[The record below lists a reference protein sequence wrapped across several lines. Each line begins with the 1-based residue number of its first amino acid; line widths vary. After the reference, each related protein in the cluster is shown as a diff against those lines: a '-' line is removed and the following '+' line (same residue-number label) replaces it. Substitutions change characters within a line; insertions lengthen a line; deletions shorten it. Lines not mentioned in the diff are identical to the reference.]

1 MSEENKIIE
10 EEKNIEEE
18 ESEDEQDIQDN
29 KQLMEK
35 KLCEIVVNKD
45 SIEGIKFNIKK
56 CVENKLLE
64 ETEDIQLY
72 TNLYPIKFTKPIQ
85 ICEYPFII
93 KPECHEESVI
103 LKILREAS
111 PYLFKTYGYYY
122 RSGNSFFAVRCV
134 EKDKTFKVVIHH
146 KGWIQYTIHVNAT
159 PRSTTIEIGKKHDF
173 EEFEEKVLFLVIRE
187 ILSAN
192 PYVHFD
198 RDNLYLENKKKE
210 IKGHNNTYY
219 IHDGYKIS
227 IQQAAIGLCF
237 IIGVKNKIKG
247 KLTVLDYIKNNNDE
261 ENEKL
266 IGRRF
271 IPFEESSPHTIGYI
285 DYDRN
290 PVNTTRNYSKLTF
303 SYLDYYRK
311 VYNIEIQDKK
321 QPLILVYNGDS
332 QNRKKAK
339 CYVPELCYLVGINEE
354 DTRDFTFMKEII
366 EKTRLNPDAKIK
378 QIEKCLDL
386 FMETDEKNL

>member
-134 EKDKTFKVVIHH
+134 EKGKSFKVDIHH
-146 KGWIQYTIHVNAT
+146 KGLIQYTIHVKAT

-198 RDNLYLENKKKE
+198 RDNLYLENKKAE
-210 IKGHNNTYY
+210 IKGYNNSYY

-227 IQQAAIGLCF
+227 IQQAAIGLCL

-261 ENEKL
+261 EIENL

-271 IPFEESSPHTIGYI
+271 IPYEGSAK
-285 DYDRN
+285 
-290 PVNTTRNYSKLTF
+290 KLTI
-303 SYLDYYRK
+303 LIM
-311 VYNIEIQDKK
+311 IEIL
-321 QPLILVYNGDS
+321 LI
-332 QNRKKAK
+332 R
-339 CYVPELCYLVGINEE
+339 
-354 DTRDFTFMKEII
+354 
-366 EKTRLNPDAKIK
+366 
-378 QIEKCLDL
+378 
-386 FMETDEKNL
+386 